1 MVHGISIIEVGC
13 NWAAESVFMDNLSG
27 DGRNGKLMT
36 HWRFLWAKLIKAT
49 YKYRTCLSNYQEN
62 IAIIY
67 VSLRYVWGW
76 IVLRIELA

>member
-36 HWRFLWAKLIKAT
+36 HWRFL
-49 YKYRTCLSNYQEN
+49 
-62 IAIIY
+62 
-67 VSLRYVWGW
+67 
-76 IVLRIELA
+76 